1 MIDKIIVEEFT
12 LYLKR
17 YQAWYNSNETD
28 DVARTLIQESERI
41 LRQLYRVKYNPKDD
55 KEEMIGY
62 MNFMSDLGSKIKL
75 L

>member
-1 MIDKIIVEEFT
+1 MIDKVITEEFT
-12 LYLKR
+12 LYLER
-17 YQAWYNSNETD
+17 YQAWYESNETD
-28 DVARTLIQESERI
+28 DYMRSMIQESERI

-62 MNFMSDLGSKIKL
+62 INFMSDLGSKIKL